1 MLQPIPYL
9 SFNGNC
15 EEAMQFYEKV
25 LSGQLA
31 PMVRF
36 SDMPCPS
43 DAPAMDAARGKLVAH
58 ARLMLEGGGM
68 LFAGDC
74 PPSMPYEGVKGVSMT
89 ISYDTVEQAQQVFGA
104 LSEGGTVT
112 MPMKDMFWAH
122 AAGMC
127 LDKYGV
133 SWSVNGALKPVV

>member
-15 EEAMQFYEKV
+15 EEAMRFYAQV

-43 DAPAMDAARGKLVAH
+43 DAPAMAPERARLVAH
-58 ARLMLEGGGM
+58 ARLTLEGNGM

-74 PPSMPYEGVKGVSMT
+74 PPSIPYEGIKGVSLT
-89 ISYDTVEQAQQVFGA
+89 ISYDTVEQAQTVFAA
-104 LSEGGTVT
+104 LSGAT
-112 MPMKDMFWAH
+112 
-122 AAGMC
+122 AAR
-127 LDKYGV
+127 
-133 SWSVNGALKPVV
+133 